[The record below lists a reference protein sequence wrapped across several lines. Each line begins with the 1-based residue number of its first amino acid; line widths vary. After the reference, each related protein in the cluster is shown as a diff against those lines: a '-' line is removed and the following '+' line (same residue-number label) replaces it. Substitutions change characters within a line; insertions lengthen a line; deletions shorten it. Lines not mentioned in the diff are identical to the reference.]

1 MKMRRTN
8 YVKHLYAFEVHKET
22 GKTMTVE
29 ERLEYMSKC
38 VSMSEMSR
46 KEKSCVRRNAEDTAP
61 DARAGAFG
69 AETVWR
75 IVELPGIK
83 AQVVKVASPLHA
95 DMIPLDPTRRGD
107 EQSVGGVALAVLR
120 YVVGSLAM

>member
-1 MKMRRTN
+1 MKMHRTN
-8 YVKHLYAFEVHKET
+8 YVKHLYAFEVRKET

-29 ERLEYMSKC
+29 ERLEYVSQF

-46 KEKSCVRRNAEDTAP
+46 KEKSCVHRNAKDAAP
-61 DARAGAFG
+61 DARVEALGAAAGC
-69 AETVWR
+69 R

-95 DMIPLDPTRRGD
+95 DMIPLDPTRQGD
-107 EQSVGGVALAVLR
+107 EQSVALAVLR
-120 YVVGSLAM
+120 YVVGSLSM